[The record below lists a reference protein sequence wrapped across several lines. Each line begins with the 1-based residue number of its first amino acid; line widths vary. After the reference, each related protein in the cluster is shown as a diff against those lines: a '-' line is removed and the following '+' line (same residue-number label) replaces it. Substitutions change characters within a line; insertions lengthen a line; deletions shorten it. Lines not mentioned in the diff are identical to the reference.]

1 MLVWLGGLLLP
12 SILGLAVV
20 TRWTRPATRLS
31 WVSRWA
37 RVGSAGAMTL
47 LRLGGARSQ
56 SRGAVRTDAP
66 GLVVMNHQSVLDVL
80 VLILMTGPLVPAF
93 VARERYTR
101 TPVIGTGLRLA
112 DCPIVDPQRDRAGAV
127 DGLRAAMDRERTF
140 AIFPEGHRSPDGS
153 LQPFRTAGLLAMLG
167 ARRVPVYLV
176 ATDGFQSAR
185 TLLDLAFGL
194 GAVDGRTELLGRFD
208 PPAAAEEL
216 PRFVDRLQAELEAGL
231 QRLRARA

>member
-1 MLVWLGGLLLP
+1 VLAWLGGLLLP

-20 TRWTRPATRLS
+20 SRWTRPATRLS

-37 RVGSAGAMTL
+37 RVGSAGAMAL
-47 LRLGGARSQ
+47 LRMGGARSRSQ
-56 SRGAVRTDAP
+56 GFVRTDAP

-101 TPVIGTGLRLA
+101 APVIGTGLRLA
-112 DCPIVDPQRDRAGAV
+112 DCPIVEPGRDRTAV
-127 DGLRAAMDRERTF
+127 DGLRAAMDRDRTL
-140 AIFPEGHRSPDGS
+140 AIFPEGNRSPDGS
-153 LQPFRTAGLLAMLG
+153 LRPFRTAGLLAMLG
-167 ARRVPVYLV
+167 ARRVPVFLV

-185 TLLDLAFGL
+185 TLFDLAFGL

-216 PRFVDRLQAELEAGL
+216 PPFVERLQAELEAGL
-231 QRLRARA
+231 RRLRARA